1 MTSSIHDKA
10 APGIS
15 PKRRPSWALLAAS
28 DGAISTI
35 SVLTLLAIWQLA
47 SMVLPP
53 SIFAP
58 PLAVVQT
65 LFDEVMRGPIW
76 IDMGITLRR
85 IGLAFL
91 VAMSISVALGF
102 AMALSPVARVFFR
115 VWVVLGLTLPALV
128 IILMTYMVVGLNET
142 AAVLG
147 AALPV
152 IAVLTVN
159 IREGVS
165 SIDSRLIDMARAYR
179 AGWRQRLVDVI
190 VPQVAPILLAS
201 TRFGLG
207 LVWKMVLFVELLG
220 RGNGIGYKI
229 EFYYQM
235 FNMRQVLAHA
245 LSFLLIMLFIEIV
258 VLGMIEKRIFRWR
271 ER

>member
-1 MTSSIHDKA
+1 MSSTTDDKSVPDLSRKYRPFWSRIASHD
-10 APGIS
+10 G
-15 PKRRPSWALLAAS
+15 
-28 DGAISTI
+28 TI
-35 SVLTLLAIWQLA
+35 SALSVLVLLVIWQLG
-47 SMVLPP
+47 SIVLPP

-58 PLAVVQT
+58 PLAVAQT

-76 IDMGITLRR
+76 VDMGITLRR
-85 IGLAFL
+85 IGLAFAI
-91 VAMSISVALGF
+91 AMSISMVLGF

-142 AAVLG
+142 AAVFG

-179 AGWRQRLVDVI
+179 AGWRQSFVDVI

-207 LVWKMVLFVELLG
+207 LIWKMVLFVELLG

-258 VLGMIEKRIFRWR
+258 VLGLIEKRIFRWR
-271 ER
+271 QR